1 MRMKILPVL
10 AAVILVLP
18 LYAEVDRDLLLGLL
32 RIPSVTKDQE
42 QNNRAVEYMKRWF
55 DAHGVFT
62 AVETN
67 EAGRTALYAATVPGK
82 CHDIVFIT
90 HLDVVPPSRDGQ
102 FEPIVKDG
110 FYSSWAQYTVQLPAG
125 ADRKDVQAKLKAAG
139 IPSMVYYMKPMHTQ
153 GAFRGT
159 DSAVADCPVTDRLCA
174 TVLSLPMDP
183 YKTKEDVDFV
193 VAALKKAL

>member
-18 LYAEVDRDLLLGLL
+18 LCAEVDRDLLLGLL

-67 EAGRTALYAATVPGK
+67 EAGRT
-82 CHDIVFIT
+82 
-90 HLDVVPPSRDGQ
+90 
-102 FEPIVKDG
+102 
-110 FYSSWAQYTVQLPAG
+110 
-125 ADRKDVQAKLKAAG
+125 
-139 IPSMVYYMKPMHTQ
+139 
-153 GAFRGT
+153 
-159 DSAVADCPVTDRLCA
+159 
-174 TVLSLPMDP
+174 VL
-183 YKTKEDVDFV
+183 
-193 VAALKKAL
+193 